1 MAIYNILYI
10 RTIGQGHRHGDRRG
24 IGIGLWQGM
33 TAATYKMLRH
43 RQATLI
49 RENLQCV
56 SASATN
62 SYLWQMTKCFGIG
75 SPHSF
80 AAINKVRRHR
90 QKTFGPTCT
99 YYGKKTKV
107 SDTGLGIGTG
117 ISMSMSVDLCD
128 RLLQ

>member
-1 MAIYNILYI
+1 MYIYIH
-10 RTIGQGHRHGDRRG
+10 TIGHGHQHGDHSG
-24 IGIGLWQGM
+24 IGIGLRQGM
-33 TAATYKMLRH
+33 TAATYKVLQH

-49 RENLQCV
+49 HENLQCV

-80 AAINKVRRHR
+80 TATNKVHWHR
-90 QKTFGPTCT
+90 QKTFGQTCT

>member
-1 MAIYNILYI
+1 
-10 RTIGQGHRHGDRRG
+10 
-24 IGIGLWQGM
+24 
-33 TAATYKMLRH
+33 MLRH

-62 SYLWQMTKCFGIG
+62 SYLRQMTKCFGIG

-90 QKTFGPTCT
+90 QKTFGRTCT

>member
-10 RTIGQGHRHGDRRG
+10 HTIGQGHRHGDRRG
-24 IGIGLWQGM
+24 IGIGLRQGM

-62 SYLWQMTKCFGIG
+62 SYLRQMTKCFGIG

-90 QKTFGPTCT
+90 QKTFGRTCT